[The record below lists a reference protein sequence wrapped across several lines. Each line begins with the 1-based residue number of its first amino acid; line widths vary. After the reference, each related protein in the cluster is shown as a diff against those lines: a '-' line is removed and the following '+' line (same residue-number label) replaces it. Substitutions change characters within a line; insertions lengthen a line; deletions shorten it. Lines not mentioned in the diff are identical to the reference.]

1 MADLA
6 DYREALLAP
15 QPFWATLSPTTV
27 KQRIEQLLAAPDSAA
42 LVQALS
48 PVEYTVLLK
57 AAPDMRAMLLQLGH
71 PEQIRTV
78 LDLDCWHKDTLQS
91 PRVLEWLEALQHS
104 GEDICVQ
111 TLQALDSEMLSVVLH
126 RHIRVN
132 AALPSE
138 EEEDPGPYDEVLSNE
153 LYRVTFVDLDS
164 PLNERVAEFL
174 RLLRMTDLD
183 MYYSLMQGTMWAEE
197 SDLEE
202 WAYRWK
208 TGRLQDEGIPDYYE
222 ALEAYHVVDVE
233 PLDALPPVPL
243 EPPGVPA
250 SAEESGLVPSYAWS
264 LTPSGSLLAQALQG
278 DFTPATLERLC
289 WEMVSLCNKAVV
301 LDQVDFADTTA
312 VRASLECVHA
322 YVNIGLEYLSNQVPR
337 QLVPLLTERSLLSIC
352 QVGFSLSM
360 RLRQRASHLQVHL
373 NGAAGVRRAL
383 PGLAR
388 YVVDGLLQTTWHPQ
402 FFVGLE
408 SPGDTV
414 YRDFLRFQDICLVDA
429 VLQSLEHDPAYGLA
443 RQAA

>member
-138 EEEDPGPYDEVLSNE
+138 EEDPDPYDEVLSNE
-153 LYRVTFVDLDS
+153 LYRVTFIDPDS
-164 PLNERVAEFL
+164 TINERVAEFL
-174 RLLRMTDLD
+174 RVVRLTDLD

-264 LTPSGSLLAQALQG
+264 LTPSGSLLALALQG

-289 WEMVSLCNKAVV
+289 WEMVSLCNKVVV

-337 QLVPLLTERSLLSIC
+337 QLVPLLTERSLMSIC

>member
-1 MADLA
+1 MVDFL

-15 QPFWATLSPTTV
+15 QPFWTTLSPTTV

-57 AAPDMRAMLLQLGH
+57 AAPEMRAMLLQLGH

-78 LDLDCWHKDTLQS
+78 LDLDCWYKDTLQS

-111 TLQALDSEMLSVVLH
+111 TLQTLDSEMLILVLN
-126 RHIRVN
+126 RHIRVY
-132 AALPSE
+132 AVLPSE
-138 EEEDPGPYDEVLSNE
+138 EEEDPNPYDEVLSNE
-153 LYRVTFVDLDS
+153 LYRIAFIDPDS

-174 RLLRMTDLD
+174 RLLRLTDLD
-183 MYYSLMQGTMWAEE
+183 MYHSLMQGVMWAQE
-197 SDLEE
+197 SELEE
-202 WAYRWK
+202 WAYRWRI
-208 TGRLQDEGIPDYYE
+208 GRLQDESIPDYYE
-222 ALEAYHVVDVE
+222 ALEAYHVVDIE

-312 VRASLECVHA
+312 VRASLERVHA
-322 YVNIGLEYLSNQVPR
+322 YVNIGLEYLSNQARR
-337 QLVPLLTERSLLSIC
+337 QLVSLLTERSLLSIC

-360 RLRQRASHLQVHL
+360 RLRQRASNLQAHL
-373 NGAAGVRRAL
+373 NRAAGVRRAL

-388 YVVDGLLQTTWHPQ
+388 YVVDGLLQAWHPQ

-408 SPGDTV
+408 SLGDTV
-414 YRDFLRFQDICLVDA
+414 YRDFLRFQDIRLVDA
-429 VLQSLEHDPAYGLA
+429 VLQSLEHDPAYGLVC
-443 RQAA
+443 QAA

>member
-1 MADLA
+1 MADLS
-6 DYREALLAP
+6 DYRETLLAP

-27 KQRIEQLLAAPDSAA
+27 KQRIEQLLTAPDSAA

-153 LYRVTFVDLDS
+153 LYRVTFIDPDS

-174 RLLRMTDLD
+174 RLLRLTDLD

-202 WAYRWK
+202 WAYRWR

-222 ALEAYHVVDVE
+222 ALEAYHVVEVE

-278 DFTPATLERLC
+278 NFTPATLERLC

-373 NGAAGVRRAL
+373 NGTAGVRRAL

-388 YVVDGLLQTTWHPQ
+388 YVVDGLLQTWHPQ

-408 SPGDTV
+408 SPGDIV

>member
-153 LYRVTFVDLDS
+153 LYRVAFVDPDS

-202 WAYRWK
+202 WAYRWR

-222 ALEAYHVVDVE
+222 ALEAYHVVEVE

>member
-1 MADLA
+1 MADLP

-15 QPFWATLSPTTV
+15 HPFWATLSPTTV
-27 KQRIEQLLAAPDSAA
+27 KQRIEQLLVAPDSAA

-57 AAPDMRAMLLQLGH
+57 AAPDLRPILLQLGH

-91 PRVLEWLEALQHS
+91 LRVLEWLEALQHS

-111 TLQALDSEMLSVVLH
+111 TLQALDSEMLSVVLY

-138 EEEDPGPYDEVLSNE
+138 EEEDPGPYDEVLTNE
-153 LYRVTFVDLDS
+153 LYRVTFIDPDS
-164 PLNERVAEFL
+164 PVNERVVEFL
-174 RLLRMTDLD
+174 RILRLTDLD
-183 MYYSLMQGTMWAEE
+183 MYHGLLQRTMWAQE
-197 SDLEE
+197 SEFEE

-222 ALEAYHVVDVE
+222 ALEVYHVVEVE
-233 PLDALPPVPL
+233 PLDAFPPVPL

-264 LTPSGSLLAQALQG
+264 LTPSGSLLAQALRG

-289 WEMVSLCNKAVV
+289 WEMVSLCNKAIV
-301 LDQVDFADTTA
+301 LDQVDFADTAA
-312 VRASLECVHA
+312 VRATLGRVHA
-322 YVNIGLEYLSNQVPR
+322 YVNIGLEYLSNQNTQ
-337 QLVPLLTERSLLSIC
+337 QLGPLLTERSLLSIC
-352 QVGFSLSM
+352 QTGFSLSM
-360 RLRQRASHLQVHL
+360 RLRQRASHLQARI
-373 NGAAGVRRAL
+373 NCAAGVRRAL

-388 YVVDGLLQTTWHPQ
+388 YVVDGLLQTWYPQ

-408 SPGDTV
+408 SPGETA
-414 YRDFLRFQDICLVDA
+414 YRDFLHFQDIYLVDA
-429 VLQSLEHDPAYGLA
+429 VLQSLEHDPAYGLVH
-443 RQAA
+443 QAA

>member
-1 MADLA
+1 MADLS

-78 LDLDCWHKDTLQS
+78 LDLDCWHKDMLQS

-153 LYRVTFVDLDS
+153 LYRVTFIDPDS
-164 PLNERVAEFL
+164 PINERVAEFL
-174 RLLRMTDLD
+174 RVVRLTDLD

-202 WAYRWK
+202 WAYRWR

-388 YVVDGLLQTTWHPQ
+388 YVVDGLLQTWHPQ

-414 YRDFLRFQDICLVDA
+414 YRDFLRFQDIRLVDA
-429 VLQSLEHDPAYGLA
+429 VLQSLEHDPAYGLV

>member
-153 LYRVTFVDLDS
+153 LYRVTFIDPDS
-164 PLNERVAEFL
+164 PINERVAEFL
-174 RLLRMTDLD
+174 RVVRLTDLD

-202 WAYRWK
+202 WAYRWR

-222 ALEAYHVVDVE
+222 ALEAYHVVEVE

-301 LDQVDFADTTA
+301 LDQVDFADTTT
-312 VRASLECVHA
+312 VRASLERVHA

-388 YVVDGLLQTTWHPQ
+388 YVVDGLLQTWHPQ

-429 VLQSLEHDPAYGLA
+429 VLQSLEHDPAYGLV

>member
-1 MADLA
+1 MADLS

-27 KQRIEQLLAAPDSAA
+27 KQRIEQLLTAPDSAA

-78 LDLDCWHKDTLQS
+78 LDLDCWHKDMLQS

-153 LYRVTFVDLDS
+153 LYRVTFIDPDS
-164 PLNERVAEFL
+164 PINERVAEFL
-174 RLLRMTDLD
+174 RVVRLTDLD

-202 WAYRWK
+202 WAYRWR

-388 YVVDGLLQTTWHPQ
+388 YVVDGLLQTWHSQ

-408 SPGDTV
+408 SPGDSV
-414 YRDFLRFQDICLVDA
+414 YRDFLRFQDIRLVDA
-429 VLQSLEHDPAYGLA
+429 VLQSLEHDPAYGLL

>member
-1 MADLA
+1 
-6 DYREALLAP
+6 
-15 QPFWATLSPTTV
+15 
-27 KQRIEQLLAAPDSAA
+27 
-42 LVQALS
+42 
-48 PVEYTVLLK
+48 
-57 AAPDMRAMLLQLGH
+57 MRAMLLQLGH

-153 LYRVTFVDLDS
+153 LYRVTFIDPDS
-164 PLNERVAEFL
+164 PINERVAEFL
-174 RLLRMTDLD
+174 RVVRLTDLD

-197 SDLEE
+197 NDLEE
-202 WAYRWK
+202 WAYRWR

-388 YVVDGLLQTTWHPQ
+388 YVVDGLLQTWHPQ

-408 SPGDTV
+408 SPGDIV
-414 YRDFLRFQDICLVDA
+414 YRDFLRFQDIRLVDA
-429 VLQSLEHDPAYGLA
+429 VLQSLEHDPAYGLL
-443 RQAA
+443 RQAV

>member
-1 MADLA
+1 MADLS

-27 KQRIEQLLAAPDSAA
+27 KQRIEQLLTAPDSAA

-153 LYRVTFVDLDS
+153 LYRVTFIDPDS
-164 PLNERVAEFL
+164 PINERVAEFL
-174 RLLRMTDLD
+174 RVVRLTDLD

-202 WAYRWK
+202 WAYRWR

-383 PGLAR
+383 PRLAR
-388 YVVDGLLQTTWHPQ
+388 YVVDGLLQTWHPQ

-408 SPGDTV
+408 SPGDTI
-414 YRDFLRFQDICLVDA
+414 YRDFLRFQDIRLVDA
-429 VLQSLEHDPAYGLA
+429 VLQSLEHDPAYGLL
-443 RQAA
+443 RQAV

>member
-1 MADLA
+1 MADLS

-57 AAPDMRAMLLQLGH
+57 AAPDMRAILLQLGH

-153 LYRVTFVDLDS
+153 LYRVTFIDPDS
-164 PLNERVAEFL
+164 PINERVAEFL
-174 RLLRMTDLD
+174 RVVRLTDLD

-202 WAYRWK
+202 WAYRWR

-388 YVVDGLLQTTWHPQ
+388 YVVDGLLQTWHPQ

-408 SPGDTV
+408 SPGDIV

>member
-78 LDLDCWHKDTLQS
+78 LDLDCWHKGTLQS

-138 EEEDPGPYDEVLSNE
+138 EEDPDPYDEVLSNE
-153 LYRVTFVDLDS
+153 LYRVAFIDPDS

-222 ALEAYHVVDVE
+222 ALEAYHVIDIE
-233 PLDALPPVPL
+233 PCDALPPVPL

-264 LTPSGSLLAQALQG
+264 LIPSGSLLAQALRG
-278 DFTPATLERLC
+278 DFTLATLERLC
-289 WEMVSLCNKAVV
+289 WEMVALCNKAIV
-301 LDQVDFADTTA
+301 LDQVDFADTAA
-312 VRASLECVHA
+312 VRATLGRVHA
-322 YVNIGLEYLSNQVPR
+322 YVNIGLEYLSNQAPR

-360 RLRQRASHLQVHL
+360 RLRQRASHLQAHL

-383 PGLAR
+383 PGLAC
-388 YVVDGLLQTTWHPQ
+388 YVVDGLLQTWHSQ

-408 SPGDTV
+408 SPGDSV
-414 YRDFLRFQDICLVDA
+414 YRDFLRFQDIRLVDA
-429 VLQSLEHDPAYGLA
+429 VLQSLEHDPAYGLL

>member
-1 MADLA
+1 MADLS

-27 KQRIEQLLAAPDSAA
+27 KQRIEQLLTAPDSAA

-57 AAPDMRAMLLQLGH
+57 AAPDMRAILLQLGH

-153 LYRVTFVDLDS
+153 LYRVTFIDPDS
-164 PLNERVAEFL
+164 PINERVAEFL
-174 RLLRMTDLD
+174 RVVRLTDLD

-197 SDLEE
+197 NDLEE
-202 WAYRWK
+202 WAYRWR

-388 YVVDGLLQTTWHPQ
+388 YVVDGLLQTWHPQ

-408 SPGDTV
+408 SPGDTI
-414 YRDFLRFQDICLVDA
+414 YRDFLRFQDIRLVDA
-429 VLQSLEHDPAYGLA
+429 VLQSLEHDPAYGLL
-443 RQAA
+443 RQAV

>member
-1 MADLA
+1 MADLS

-27 KQRIEQLLAAPDSAA
+27 KQRIEQLLTAPDSAA

-153 LYRVTFVDLDS
+153 LYRVTFIDPDS
-164 PLNERVAEFL
+164 PINERVAEFL
-174 RLLRMTDLD
+174 RVVRLTDLD

-197 SDLEE
+197 NDLEE
-202 WAYRWK
+202 WAYRWR

-388 YVVDGLLQTTWHPQ
+388 YVVDGLLQTWHPQ

-408 SPGDTV
+408 SPGDTI
-414 YRDFLRFQDICLVDA
+414 YRDFLRFQDIRLVDA
-429 VLQSLEHDPAYGLA
+429 VLQSLEHDPAYGLL
-443 RQAA
+443 RQAV

>member
-1 MADLA
+1 MADLS

-111 TLQALDSEMLSVVLH
+111 TLQTLDSEMLSVVLH

-153 LYRVTFVDLDS
+153 LYRVTFSDPDS
-164 PLNERVAEFL
+164 LLNERVAEFL

-183 MYYSLMQGTMWAEE
+183 MYYSLMQGAMWAQE

-202 WAYRWK
+202 WAYRWR

-233 PLDALPPVPL
+233 PLDALPPVSL

-250 SAEESGLVPSYAWS
+250 SAEESGLVPGYAWS

-312 VRASLECVHA
+312 VRASLERVHA
-322 YVNIGLEYLSNQVPR
+322 YVNIGLEYLSNQVSR

-352 QVGFSLSM
+352 QVGFSLSL
-360 RLRQRASHLQVHL
+360 RLRQRASHLQAHL
-373 NGAAGVRRAL
+373 NDAAGVRRAL

-388 YVVDGLLQTTWHPQ
+388 YVVDGLLQTWYPQ

-414 YRDFLRFQDICLVDA
+414 YRDFLRFQDIRLVDA
-429 VLQSLEHDPAYGLA
+429 VLQSLEHDPAYGLL

>member
-15 QPFWATLSPTTV
+15 QPFWVTLSPTTV
-27 KQRIEQLLAAPDSAA
+27 KQRIELLLAAPDSAA

-111 TLQALDSEMLSVVLH
+111 TLQTLDSEMLSVVLH

-153 LYRVTFVDLDS
+153 LYRVTFIDPDS

-202 WAYRWK
+202 WAYRWR

-222 ALEAYHVVDVE
+222 ALEAYHVVEVE

-388 YVVDGLLQTTWHPQ
+388 YVVDGLLQTWHPQ

-408 SPGDTV
+408 SPGDTG

>member
-1 MADLA
+1 MADLS

-27 KQRIEQLLAAPDSAA
+27 KQRIEQLLTAPDSAA

-91 PRVLEWLEALQHS
+91 PRVLEWIEALQHS

-153 LYRVTFVDLDS
+153 LYRVTFIDPDS
-164 PLNERVAEFL
+164 PINERVAEFL
-174 RLLRMTDLD
+174 RVVRLTDLD

-202 WAYRWK
+202 WAYRWR

-429 VLQSLEHDPAYGLA
+429 VLQSLEHDPAYGLV

>member
-1 MADLA
+1 MADLS

-27 KQRIEQLLAAPDSAA
+27 KQRIEQLLTAPDSAA

-57 AAPDMRAMLLQLGH
+57 AAPDMRAILLQLGH

-153 LYRVTFVDLDS
+153 LYRVTFIDPDS
-164 PLNERVAEFL
+164 PINERVAEFL
-174 RLLRMTDLD
+174 RVVRLTDLD

-197 SDLEE
+197 NDLEE
-202 WAYRWK
+202 WAYRWR

-322 YVNIGLEYLSNQVPR
+322 YVNIGLEYLSNQIPR

-388 YVVDGLLQTTWHPQ
+388 YVVDGLLQTWHPQ